1 MINVEEK
8 VQELI
13 NSTDKIAKEIFEN
26 PNKMRDFLKTLGKM
40 YNTSYNNILL
50 LKSQKENVSFVA
62 TKEEYQKYKY
72 KIKDDEKPLEIIK
85 RIKMNNDVKFKVVEV
100 YDISQTNAIKKKKE
114 YKKEYV
120 DVILKGMCERRN
132 LYYDPNNQM
141 ENIESIVSDISN
153 NTRSSNASYF
163 DVDRYASQSQAEV
176 IATIFAVA
184 KKLGINTRN
193 YNLTEVCKWGVEK
206 ENRSLKESLKYMQ
219 KFVNY
224 FVKDFEAQ
232 EKIYRIEHQK
242 EDEEEMEQG
251 IHSRKGIM
259 EEKFSIKMNKDEML
273 RYYENKIVED
283 GIKSC
288 TEFNTIVNLRD
299 YNTNE
304 IKLEKYK
311 NQILQLLYRDERV
324 ADVLIDDE
332 FNVDMVFY
340 TDYCPFYYDDEK
352 NVIYN
357 EIMDSPTY
365 QGIELAEFVGYM
377 GKRIIEDSYISTRNL
392 INNYVQTKN
401 LKDTDK
407 EILANFLKKSIIET
421 GFTEKYID
429 NINVFVT
436 YKNFQELEKGLME
449 IVKQKNN
456 ESLKK
461 IEEEEF
467 E

>member
-62 TKEEYQKYKY
+62 TKD

-242 EDEEEMEQG
+242 EDEEEME
-251 IHSRKGIM
+251 
-259 EEKFSIKMNKDEML
+259 
-273 RYYENKIVED
+273 
-283 GIKSC
+283 
-288 TEFNTIVNLRD
+288 
-299 YNTNE
+299 
-304 IKLEKYK
+304 
-311 NQILQLLYRDERV
+311 
-324 ADVLIDDE
+324 
-332 FNVDMVFY
+332 
-340 TDYCPFYYDDEK
+340 
-352 NVIYN
+352 
-357 EIMDSPTY
+357 
-365 QGIELAEFVGYM
+365 
-377 GKRIIEDSYISTRNL
+377 
-392 INNYVQTKN
+392 
-401 LKDTDK
+401 
-407 EILANFLKKSIIET
+407 
-421 GFTEKYID
+421 
-429 NINVFVT
+429 
-436 YKNFQELEKGLME
+436 
-449 IVKQKNN
+449 
-456 ESLKK
+456 
-461 IEEEEF
+461 
-467 E
+467 

>member
-153 NTRSSNASYF
+153 NTR
-163 DVDRYASQSQAEV
+163 
-176 IATIFAVA
+176 
-184 KKLGINTRN
+184 N

-242 EDEEEMEQG
+242 EDVEEME
-251 IHSRKGIM
+251 
-259 EEKFSIKMNKDEML
+259 
-273 RYYENKIVED
+273 
-283 GIKSC
+283 
-288 TEFNTIVNLRD
+288 
-299 YNTNE
+299 
-304 IKLEKYK
+304 
-311 NQILQLLYRDERV
+311 
-324 ADVLIDDE
+324 
-332 FNVDMVFY
+332 
-340 TDYCPFYYDDEK
+340 
-352 NVIYN
+352 
-357 EIMDSPTY
+357 
-365 QGIELAEFVGYM
+365 
-377 GKRIIEDSYISTRNL
+377 
-392 INNYVQTKN
+392 
-401 LKDTDK
+401 
-407 EILANFLKKSIIET
+407 
-421 GFTEKYID
+421 
-429 NINVFVT
+429 
-436 YKNFQELEKGLME
+436 
-449 IVKQKNN
+449 
-456 ESLKK
+456 
-461 IEEEEF
+461 
-467 E
+467 

>member
-1 MINVEEK
+1 MINIDEK

-242 EDEEEMEQG
+242 EDEEEME
-251 IHSRKGIM
+251 
-259 EEKFSIKMNKDEML
+259 
-273 RYYENKIVED
+273 
-283 GIKSC
+283 
-288 TEFNTIVNLRD
+288 
-299 YNTNE
+299 
-304 IKLEKYK
+304 
-311 NQILQLLYRDERV
+311 
-324 ADVLIDDE
+324 
-332 FNVDMVFY
+332 
-340 TDYCPFYYDDEK
+340 
-352 NVIYN
+352 
-357 EIMDSPTY
+357 
-365 QGIELAEFVGYM
+365 
-377 GKRIIEDSYISTRNL
+377 
-392 INNYVQTKN
+392 
-401 LKDTDK
+401 
-407 EILANFLKKSIIET
+407 
-421 GFTEKYID
+421 
-429 NINVFVT
+429 
-436 YKNFQELEKGLME
+436 
-449 IVKQKNN
+449 
-456 ESLKK
+456 
-461 IEEEEF
+461 
-467 E
+467 